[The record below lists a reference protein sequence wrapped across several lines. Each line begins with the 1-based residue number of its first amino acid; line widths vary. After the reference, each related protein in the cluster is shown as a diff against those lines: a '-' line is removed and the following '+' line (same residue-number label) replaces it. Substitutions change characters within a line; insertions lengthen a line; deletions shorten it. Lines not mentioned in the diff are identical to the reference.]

1 MDCVAELE
9 EGEVEEE
16 GDDALW
22 LLELLEEDGYE
33 ICEPLELDGLVL
45 LCDPAELDGLLLLCE
60 LLDAAGDELDGE
72 DAPWSDCGSDEEL
85 EPLLVD
91 GVELDP
97 IWLDVPV

>member
-33 ICEPLELDGLVL
+33 LCELLELDGLVL
-45 LCDPAELDGLLLLCE
+45 LCE
-60 LLDAAGDELDGE
+60 LLEADGDELDGE

-91 GVELDP
+91 GVVLDP
-97 IWLDVPV
+97 VWLDDPV

>member
-1 MDCVAELE
+1 VDCVVELE

-33 ICEPLELDGLVL
+33 LCELLELDGLVL
-45 LCDPAELDGLLLLCE
+45 LCE
-60 LLDAAGDELDGE
+60 LLEADGDELDGE

-91 GVELDP
+91 GVVLDP
-97 IWLDVPV
+97 VWLDDPV

>member
-1 MDCVAELE
+1 MELE

-33 ICEPLELDGLVL
+33 LCELLELDGLVL
-45 LCDPAELDGLLLLCE
+45 LCE
-60 LLDAAGDELDGE
+60 LLEADGDELDGE

-91 GVELDP
+91 GVVLDP
-97 IWLDVPV
+97 VWLDDPV

>member
-1 MDCVAELE
+1 MDCVVELE

-33 ICEPLELDGLVL
+33 LCELLELDGLVL
-45 LCDPAELDGLLLLCE
+45 LCE
-60 LLDAAGDELDGE
+60 LLEADGDELDGE

-91 GVELDP
+91 GVVLDP
-97 IWLDVPV
+97 VWLDDPV

>member
-1 MDCVAELE
+1 VDCVVELE

-33 ICEPLELDGLVL
+33 LCELLELDGLVL
-45 LCDPAELDGLLLLCE
+45 LCE
-60 LLDAAGDELDGE
+60 LLEADGDELDGE

-97 IWLDVPV
+97 VWLDVPV

>member
-1 MDCVAELE
+1 VELE

-33 ICEPLELDGLVL
+33 LCELLELDGLVL
-45 LCDPAELDGLLLLCE
+45 LCE
-60 LLDAAGDELDGE
+60 LLEADGDELDGE

-91 GVELDP
+91 GVVLDP
-97 IWLDVPV
+97 VWLDDPV